1 MDNNFPDRRTL
12 RLKNYDYA
20 QNGAYFVTICTHQRT
35 PYFSSPAVGAD
46 SISARIIKT
55 TFEETVSSYMGVS
68 CPIFVIMPDHFHA
81 IVVFDRADMESA
93 PTLSDVVQA
102 FKRYSTVEY
111 TKAVK
116 AGLLPAYDRRIWQ
129 RGYYEHVIRSE
140 EDFRECWKY
149 IEENPMKKDS
159 QL

>member
-1 MDNNFPDRRTL
+1 
-12 RLKNYDYA
+12 
-20 QNGAYFVTICTHQRT
+20 
-35 PYFSSPAVGAD
+35 
-46 SISARIIKT
+46 
-55 TFEETVSSYMGVS
+55 
-68 CPIFVIMPDHFHA
+68 MPDHFHA

-129 RGYYEHVIRSE
+129 RGYYEHVIRNE